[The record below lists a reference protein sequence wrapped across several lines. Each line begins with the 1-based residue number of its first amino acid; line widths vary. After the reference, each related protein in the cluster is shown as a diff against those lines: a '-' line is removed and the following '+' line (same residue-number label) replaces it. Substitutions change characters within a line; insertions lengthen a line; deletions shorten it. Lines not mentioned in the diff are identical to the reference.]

1 MKSNILQQKKKS
13 GYSTDNDD
21 DWQLTDIFRIGMTS
35 GQDINVQVVSEAEWE
50 DYLIKERD
58 HEKLSTI
65 IIVVP
70 DQFSSQLDRT
80 DG

>member
-1 MKSNILQQKKKS
+1 M
-13 GYSTDNDD
+13 
-21 DWQLTDIFRIGMTS
+21 
-35 GQDINVQVVSEAEWE
+35 QVVSEAEWE

-58 HEKLSTI
+58 HEKLFTI